1 MPRTVLITGA
11 SGGIGRALCEA
22 FLAIGDRVI
31 AQYRSNPAPLTAL
44 QSRSGDR
51 LAAVQADFCLPADVK
66 ALADFANRTGVDVL
80 INNAGAAKLALFQS
94 VSPDEAAALFA
105 VNVESAMRL
114 TQLILPHMLRQ
125 KHGRILNISSMWGTV
140 GASCEVHYS
149 ATKSAIVGFTR
160 ALAKEVG
167 PSGVTVN
174 CIAPGFIDTPMN
186 AALDASSRQKII
198 DDTPLCRAGTPEDI
212 APLAV
217 FLASD
222 SAGFITGQVIGVDGG
237 LV

>member
-22 FLAIGDRVI
+22 FLTVGDRVI

-51 LAAVQADFCLPADVK
+51 LAAVQADFCLPADVE

-114 TQLILPHMLRQ
+114 TQLTLPHMLRQ

-186 AALDASSRQKII
+186 AALDAAARQAII
-198 DDTPLCRAGTPEDI
+198 DDTPCSRAGTPEDI